1 VNPIQRAVEILRAG
15 GVVSFPTETVYGLG
29 ADATNSAAIKKI
41 FQMKG
46 RPPTNPL
53 IVHIADASAA
63 RRYARTWPAAA
74 EKLSAKLWPG
84 PITLVV
90 KKNPQIVDEVTA
102 GLDTVALRAPDHPL
116 AQSLLREFDGPIAAP
131 SANRSTRVSP
141 TTAKHVADQLGTLVD
156 LILDGGP
163 CRVGIESTVLD
174 LTAQIP
180 RILRPGGIDRKT
192 IESIIGPVE
201 MAPVEMTDAPADE
214 SKPALSP
221 GQQPIHY
228 SPKAPCFRF
237 DTIADLR
244 ASITRQSHSRIVA
257 ILLDRSQLRVE
268 FPPTARIIEMPA
280 RAQDY
285 AHRLYAALH
294 EADGSSPDS
303 IWIEFPPDTPEWHAI
318 RDRIRRAAR
327 QIS

>member
-15 GVVSFPTETVYGLG
+15 GVVSIPTETVYGLG
-29 ADATNSAAIKKI
+29 ADATNSTAIKKI
-41 FQMKG
+41 FQVKG

-53 IVHIADASAA
+53 IVHVADTGAA
-63 RRYARTWPAAA
+63 CRYARTWPAAA

-131 SANRSTRVSP
+131 SANRSMRVSP
-141 TTAKHVADQLGTLVD
+141 TTAKHVADQLGDLVD

-174 LTAQIP
+174 LTAQMP

-192 IESIIGPVE
+192 IESIIG
-201 MAPVEMTDAPADE
+201 PVEMTDAPADE

-228 SPKAPCFRF
+228 SPKAPSFRF

-244 ASITRQSHSRIVA
+244 AGITRQTHNRIVA
-257 ILLDRSQLRVE
+257 ILLDQSQWRAE

-280 RAQDY
+280 CAQDY

-294 EADGSSPDS
+294 EADGSNPDS
-303 IWIEFPPDTPEWHAI
+303 IWIEFPADTPEWHAI